1 MHMGVEI
8 RISHPEKSG
17 LLGKTEDLFM
27 SDSKKGALYLTTKV
41 TGVSAP
47 EHKKR
52 VNKKPWREFPPG
64 YFRLLIIP
72 PIIYIFGNMH
82 SANFLK

>member
-1 MHMGVEI
+1 
-8 RISHPEKSG
+8 
-17 LLGKTEDLFM
+17 M

-47 EHKKR
+47 EHKK
-52 VNKKPWREFPPG
+52 KEFTRNPG
-64 YFRLLIIP
+64 GNSRQVFFRLLIIP

-82 SANFLK
+82 SAYCLK